1 MLALDAWGVLH
12 APQNSEDNFPT
23 LAIRPS
29 PVQSVKSWQLKD
41 RTPITLRP
49 ISPEDEPC

>member
-29 PVQSVKSWQLKD
+29 PVQSVKSWQLK
-41 RTPITLRP
+41 RSNPYHFAPHFT
-49 ISPEDEPC
+49 